1 MNKLITSSTDEK
13 TDEIDEILQ
22 DAENIILASN
32 GDTKKHIRNKGLI
45 ILAIVITILAILLLA
60 FSTVFALININ
71 SNKIM
76 NGVFIQGIDVSGLT
90 TDEAKEKVSNIV
102 NKHLACKIVVKRD
115 DFEGVFMPEQ
125 LGVTFDADS
134 VINQAYTVGRDGN
147 IFENNYSILNC
158 LLNNYNIST
167 NINFDDEFL
176 SSVISEINKLLPD
189 KVVNPDYYID
199 DELIKLEMYKK
210 IACIDSM
217 DDLVEVKNELED
229 RFSDMP
235 KPVELSKL
243 LDDFDNDEPTLV
255 APVKNATAKKIDLDE
270 IYKNI
275 YKAPVDASYTVDPY
289 VVYPSSNGVDFKI
302 SLDEAKEMLKT
313 EQDEYSIPLKTLYP
327 NVTTNQIGN
336 EAFPDML
343 SSFSTSYTSSGY
355 NRSTNIELAAKK
367 LDGYVLMPGETASYN
382 QIVGQ
387 RTKVA
392 GFKEGAAYSNGK
404 VVQEVGGG
412 ICQVS
417 STLYNAVLY
426 ANLEIVERYNHGFA
440 PSYVKPG
447 LDATVSWGG
456 PDFKFKNNRDYPIR
470 IRTNTSGKKVRIY
483 IYGLKTDNDYK
494 VVLDAQ
500 YVSSVP
506 FTTTY
511 QKDSSLA
518 SGQSKIIQSGSNGCK
533 TVTYKY
539 LYDKNGTLVSSECL
553 SRDTYNPHNKII
565 AVGY

>member
-1 MNKLITSSTDEK
+1 ML
-13 TDEIDEILQ
+13 
-22 DAENIILASN
+22 
-32 GDTKKHIRNKGLI
+32 
-45 ILAIVITILAILLLA
+45 
-60 FSTVFALININ
+60 
-71 SNKIM
+71 
-76 NGVFIQGIDVSGLT
+76 
-90 TDEAKEKVSNIV
+90 
-102 NKHLACKIVVKRD
+102 
-115 DFEGVFMPEQ
+115 
-125 LGVTFDADS
+125 
-134 VINQAYTVGRDGN
+134 
-147 IFENNYSILNC
+147 NY
-158 LLNNYNIST
+158 
-167 NINFDDEFL
+167 
-176 SSVISEINKLLPD
+176 
-189 KVVNPDYYID
+189 
-199 DELIKLEMYKK
+199 
-210 IACIDSM
+210 
-217 DDLVEVKNELED
+217 
-229 RFSDMP
+229 
-235 KPVELSKL
+235 
-243 LDDFDNDEPTLV
+243 FDNDETTLV
-255 APVKNATAKKIDLDE
+255 APVKNSVANKINLDE

-387 RTKVA
+387 RTKAA

-456 PDFKFKNNRDYPIR
+456 PDFKFKNNRNYPIR

-518 SGQSKIIQSGSNGCK
+518 SGQSKVIQSGSNGCK

>member
-1 MNKLITSSTDEK
+1 
-13 TDEIDEILQ
+13 
-22 DAENIILASN
+22 
-32 GDTKKHIRNKGLI
+32 
-45 ILAIVITILAILLLA
+45 
-60 FSTVFALININ
+60 
-71 SNKIM
+71 
-76 NGVFIQGIDVSGLT
+76 
-90 TDEAKEKVSNIV
+90 
-102 NKHLACKIVVKRD
+102 
-115 DFEGVFMPEQ
+115 
-125 LGVTFDADS
+125 
-134 VINQAYTVGRDGN
+134 
-147 IFENNYSILNC
+147 
-158 LLNNYNIST
+158 
-167 NINFDDEFL
+167 
-176 SSVISEINKLLPD
+176 
-189 KVVNPDYYID
+189 
-199 DELIKLEMYKK
+199 
-210 IACIDSM
+210 
-217 DDLVEVKNELED
+217 
-229 RFSDMP
+229 
-235 KPVELSKL
+235 
-243 LDDFDNDEPTLV
+243 
-255 APVKNATAKKIDLDE
+255 
-270 IYKNI
+270 
-275 YKAPVDASYTVDPY
+275 
-289 VVYPSSNGVDFKI
+289 
-302 SLDEAKEMLKT
+302 
-313 EQDEYSIPLKTLYP
+313 
-327 NVTTNQIGN
+327 
-336 EAFPDML
+336 
-343 SSFSTSYTSSGY
+343 
-355 NRSTNIELAAKK
+355 
-367 LDGYVLMPGETASYN
+367 MPGETASYN

-387 RTKVA
+387 RTKAA

-518 SGQSKIIQSGSNGCK
+518 SGQSKVIQSGSNGCK

>member
-32 GDTKKHIRNKGLI
+32 GVAKKRIKNKSLI
-45 ILAIVITILAILLLA
+45 IFAIVIAVLAVLLLV

-76 NGVFIQGIDVSGLT
+76 NGVFIQGIDVSNLT
-90 TDEAKEKVSNIV
+90 IDEAKEKVSGIV

-125 LGVTFDADS
+125 LGVTFDVDS
-134 VINQAYTVGRDGN
+134 VVNEAYMIGRSGN
-147 IFENNYSILNC
+147 IFENNYSILNY
-158 LLNNYNIST
+158 LLNNYSISA
-167 NINFDDEFL
+167 NINFDDDYL

-189 KVVNPDYYID
+189 KVENPDYYID
-199 DELIKLEMYKK
+199 DDNNLIITAGRDGVIVDEQEFKK
-210 IACIDSM
+210 
-217 DDLVEVKNELED
+217 
-229 RFSDMP
+229 
-235 KPVELSKL
+235 ELSKL
-243 LDDFDNDEPTLV
+243 LNDFDNDEPTLV
-255 APVKNATAKKIDLDE
+255 APVKNAAAKKIDLDE

-289 VVYPSSNGVDFKI
+289 VVYPSSNGLDFKI

-313 EQDEYSIPLKTLYP
+313 AQDEYTIPLKTLYP

-387 RTKVA
+387 RTKAA

-426 ANLEIVERYNHGFA
+426 ANLEIVERSNHYFET
-440 PSYVKPG
+440 SYVAAG
-447 LDATVSWGG
+447 RDATVSWGTV
-456 PDFKFKNNRDYPIR
+456 DFKFKNNRKYPIK
-470 IRTNTSGKKVRIY
+470 IDAIAKNGISKISIMGITEEPEYEIVIQSKVTSIIPKEEKIE
-483 IYGLKTDNDYK
+483 N
-494 VVLDAQ
+494 
-500 YVSSVP
+500 
-506 FTTTY
+506 
-511 QKDSSLA
+511 DSSLDE
-518 SGQSKIIQSGSNGCK
+518 GEEIIEQEGHNGYTSKTYIIKKLNSIIIS
-533 TVTYKY
+533 TEEISSDYY
-539 LYDKNGTLVSSECL
+539 HPLDKIVKK
-553 SRDTYNPHNKII
+553 NKND
-565 AVGY
+565 